1 MKRDALPIALPA
13 AGPTDEAAARWR
25 HALVP
30 LGATLAWI
38 LAWYW
43 DTATAM
49 AGIWAR
55 SETFA
60 HGFIVAPISLWLIWR
75 MRATLRMLA
84 PRPSWVAVPAL
95 ALAGFAWLV
104 GDVGA
109 VNAVSQGSFVTL
121 VVLAVPAILGIEVAR
136 AMMFPLLFLFFCVPL
151 GEFLLPVLMER
162 TADFTVLA
170 VRASGV
176 PVYREGLQFVIPS
189 GRWSVVEACSGI
201 RYLIASL
208 MAGTLFAYLNYRSM
222 WRRLVFIAVAIAL
235 PIVAN
240 WLRAYMIVML
250 GHLSDNRIAAGVDHL
265 IYGWV
270 FFGLVMLLMFWVGAK
285 WREEPAVAAAA
296 APASAARAMGNAPAQ
311 SDAPVQGDTSGRGA
325 MAKAWPIF
333 ATVLAVTALWPLA
346 RLAADMGAAHT
357 TVSLGTLEV
366 PGWTTEAAPEGAWT
380 PHVENPSA
388 VRHVVLRKGDAA
400 VGVYVAYYRGQDFE
414 RKLVSS
420 NNVLVRS
427 SDRAWTKLAEGPAS
441 AAIDGTT
448 RTIVSARIRG
458 AGDLLLAWKW
468 YWIGGNLTASDAWAK
483 AAIAWSKLTGRGD
496 DSALVVLYTDDGD
509 AAAATLQSFV
519 HDAWPSMAAM
529 LTDAQRAGR

>member
-25 HALVP
+25 HALVL

-176 PVYREGLQFVIPS
+176 PL
-189 GRWSVVEACSGI
+189 
-201 RYLIASL
+201 
-208 MAGTLFAYLNYRSM
+208 
-222 WRRLVFIAVAIAL
+222 
-235 PIVAN
+235 
-240 WLRAYMIVML
+240 
-250 GHLSDNRIAAGVDHL
+250 
-265 IYGWV
+265 
-270 FFGLVMLLMFWVGAK
+270 
-285 WREEPAVAAAA
+285 
-296 APASAARAMGNAPAQ
+296 
-311 SDAPVQGDTSGRGA
+311 
-325 MAKAWPIF
+325 
-333 ATVLAVTALWPLA
+333 
-346 RLAADMGAAHT
+346 
-357 TVSLGTLEV
+357 
-366 PGWTTEAAPEGAWT
+366 
-380 PHVENPSA
+380 
-388 VRHVVLRKGDAA
+388 
-400 VGVYVAYYRGQDFE
+400 
-414 RKLVSS
+414 
-420 NNVLVRS
+420 
-427 SDRAWTKLAEGPAS
+427 
-441 AAIDGTT
+441 
-448 RTIVSARIRG
+448 
-458 AGDLLLAWKW
+458 
-468 YWIGGNLTASDAWAK
+468 
-483 AAIAWSKLTGRGD
+483 
-496 DSALVVLYTDDGD
+496 
-509 AAAATLQSFV
+509 
-519 HDAWPSMAAM
+519 
-529 LTDAQRAGR
+529 

>member
-25 HALVP
+25 YALLL
-30 LGATLAWI
+30 LGAALAWI

-60 HGFIVAPISLWLIWR
+60 HGFVVAPISLWLIWR
-75 MRATLRMLA
+75 MRATLRTLV

-95 ALAGFAWLV
+95 AVAGFTWLL

-109 VNAVSQGSFVTL
+109 VNAFSQGSFVTL

-136 AMMFPLLFLFFCVPL
+136 AMAFPLLFLFFSVPF
-151 GEFLLPVLMER
+151 GEFLMPALMER

-170 VRASGV
+170 LRASGV
-176 PVYREGLQFVIPS
+176 PVYREGLHFVIPS

-208 MAGTLFAYLNYRSM
+208 MVGTVFAYLTYLTLR
-222 WRRLVFIAVAIAL
+222 RRLAFVAVAIAL

-240 WLRAYMIVML
+240 WFRAYMIVML

-270 FFGLVMLLMFWVGAK
+270 FFGLVMLLMFWLGAK
-285 WREEPAVAAAA
+285 WREEPAGAAAA
-296 APASAARAMGNAPAQ
+296 VPASGSPAIGNAPAR
-311 SDAPVQGDTSGRGA
+311 SDAPVQDDTSGRAA
-325 MAKAWPIF
+325 MAKGWPIF
-333 ATVLAVTALWPLA
+333 AAVLAVTALWPLA
-346 RLAADMGAAHT
+346 RFAADMGTAHAA
-357 TVSLGTLEV
+357 VSLGTLEV
-366 PGWTTEAAPEGAWT
+366 PGWTTEAAPEDAWT

-427 SDRAWTKLAEGPAS
+427 SDRSWTRLAEAPAS
-441 AAIDGTT
+441 AAIDGAT
-448 RTIVSARIRG
+448 RAIVSARIRG
-458 AGDLLLAWKW
+458 AESVLLAWKW
-468 YWIGGNLTASDAWAK
+468 YWIGGALTANDAWAK
-483 AAIAWSKLTGRGD
+483 AAIAWSKLAGRGD
-496 DSALVVLYTDDGD
+496 DSALVVVYTRDDD

-519 HDAWPSMAAM
+519 HDAWPSISSM
-529 LTDAQRAGR
+529 LTSASQSK

>member
-1 MKRDALPIALPA
+1 MKRDALPITLPA
-13 AGPTDEAAARWR
+13 AATADVAAARWR
-25 HALVP
+25 SALV
-30 LGATLAWI
+30 LFGIALAWI
-38 LAWYW
+38 VVWYW
-43 DTATAM
+43 DTAAAM
-49 AGIWAR
+49 VGIWVR

-60 HGFIVAPISLWLIWR
+60 HGFVVAPISLWLIWR
-75 MRATLRMLA
+75 MRATLRTIT

-95 ALAGFAWLV
+95 GLFGFAWLL

-136 AMMFPLLFLFFCVPL
+136 AMTFPLLFLFFCVPV
-151 GEFLLPVLMER
+151 GEFMLPMLMER

-170 VRASGV
+170 VQASGV

-208 MAGTLFAYLNYRSM
+208 MVGTVFAYLTYRTL
-222 WRRLVFIAVAIAL
+222 WRRLAFVAVAIAL

-240 WLRAYMIVML
+240 WFRAYMIVML
-250 GHLSDNRIAAGVDHL
+250 GHLSDNKLAAGVDHL

-285 WREEPAVAAAA
+285 WREDPVVAAAA
-296 APASAARAMGNAPAQ
+296 VPASGSPAIGHAAVRG
-311 SDAPVQGDTSGRGA
+311 DASVGGDTSARGA
-325 MAKAWPIF
+325 IAKAWPVF
-333 ATVLAVTALWPLA
+333 AAVLVVTALWPLA
-346 RLAADMGAAHT
+346 RLAADMGTAHT
-357 TVSLGTLEV
+357 PVSLGALEV
-366 PGWTTEAAPEGAWT
+366 PGWTAEAAPAGAWT

-388 VRHVVLRKGDAA
+388 VRHVVLRKDGVA
-400 VGVYVAYYRGQDFE
+400 VGVYLAYYRGHDFE

-427 SDRAWTKLAEGPAS
+427 SDRSWTRLAEAPAQ
-441 AAIDGTT
+441 AAIDGASH
-448 RTIVSARIRG
+448 TIVSARIRG
-458 AGDLLLAWKW
+458 EAGGALLAWKW
-468 YWIGGNLTASDAWAK
+468 YWIGGNLTANDAWAK

-496 DSALVVLYTDDGD
+496 DSALVVVYTTDGE

-519 HDAWPSMAAM
+519 HDAWPSISTM
-529 LTDAQRAGR
+529 LTSASQSK

>member
-13 AGPTDEAAARWR
+13 ARPTDEAAVRWR
-25 HALVP
+25 YALVL
-30 LGATLAWI
+30 LGVTLAWI
-38 LAWYW
+38 FAWYF
-43 DTATAM
+43 DTAKAM

-75 MRATLRMLA
+75 MRVTLRMLS

-95 ALAGFAWLV
+95 AVAGFAWLL

-136 AMMFPLLFLFFCVPL
+136 AMTFPLLFLFFCVPF

-176 PVYREGLQFVIPS
+176 PVYREGLHFVIPS
-189 GRWSVVEACSGI
+189 GRWSIIEACSGI

-208 MAGTLFAYLNYRSM
+208 MAGTLFAYLSYRSTS
-222 WRRLVFIAVAIAL
+222 RRIAFIGVAIAL

-240 WLRAYMIVML
+240 WLRAYIIVML

-265 IYGWV
+265 IYGWA

-285 WREEPAVAAAA
+285 WREEPAAVGSAAAI
-296 APASAARAMGNAPAQ
+296 APGSSSAVDPAVPG
-311 SDAPVQGDTSGRGA
+311 DAFARGA
-325 MAKAWPIF
+325 MATGWPVF
-333 ATVLAVTALWPLA
+333 AAVLVVTALWPLA
-346 RLAADMGAAHT
+346 RIAADMRTAHAA
-357 TVSLGTLEV
+357 VSLGTIEV
-366 PGWTTEAAPEGAWT
+366 PGWTTETAPEGAWA
-380 PHVENPSA
+380 PHFENPSA
-388 VRHVVLRKGDAA
+388 VRHVVLRKDGTA
-400 VGVYVAYYRGQDFE
+400 VGIYIAYYRGQDFD

-427 SDRAWTKLAEGPAS
+427 SDTSWTRLAEAS
-441 AAIDGTT
+441 ASVAIDGAT

-458 AGDLLLAWKW
+458 DADRVLRAWKW
-468 YWIGGNLTASDAWAK
+468 YWIDGNLTANDAWAK
-483 AAIAWSKLTGRGD
+483 AAIAWSKLSGHGD
-496 DSALVVLYTDDGD
+496 DSALVVVYTTDGE

-519 HDAWPSMAAM
+519 HDAWPSISAI
-529 LTDAQRAGR
+529 LTSARQSK

>member
-25 HALVP
+25 HALVL

-75 MRATLRMLA
+75 MRATLRMLT

-151 GEFLLPVLMER
+151 GEFLLPLLMER

-208 MAGTLFAYLNYRSM
+208 MAGTLFAYLSYRSP
-222 WRRLVFIAVAIAL
+222 WRRLAFVAVAIVL

-240 WLRAYMIVML
+240 WFRAYMIVML
-250 GHLSDNRIAAGVDHL
+250 GHLSGNKIAAGVDHL

-285 WREEPAVAAAA
+285 WREDPDGVAAA
-296 APASAARAMGNAPAQ
+296 APASGSRAIGTGPARG
-311 SDAPVQGDTSGRGA
+311 DAPVRCHTPGRVA
-325 MAKAWPIF
+325 MAKAWPVF
-333 ATVLAVTALWPLA
+333 AVVLAVIALWPLA
-346 RLAADMGAAHT
+346 RLAADMGTAHAA
-357 TVSLGTLEV
+357 VSLGAFEV
-366 PGWTTEAAPEGAWT
+366 PGWTAGPAPEGAWT

-388 VRHVVLRKGDAA
+388 VRHVALRKGDAE

-414 RKLVSS
+414 HKLVSS

-427 SDRAWTKLAEGPAS
+427 SDYAWTRLAEAPAN
-441 AAIDGTT
+441 AVIDGTT

-458 AGDLLLAWKW
+458 AEGVLLAWKW
-468 YWIGGNLTASDAWAK
+468 YWIGGSLTANDAWAK

-496 DSALVVLYTDDGD
+496 DSALVVVYTADGD

-529 LTDAQRAGR
+529 LMNPEKAEK